1 MLARGI
7 LRAATVAAP
16 RRGAR
21 AASSGAAALSALL
34 RTELD
39 AMKEAG
45 TYKRERVIT
54 SAQAA
59 HITTAGTGAKPVL
72 NFCANNVRL
81 CWPSSAKALSRSARA
96 RARARVRPQLPTLP
110 PRARALASTD

>member
-81 CWPSSAKALSRSARA
+81 CWPSSAKALSRGACART
-96 RARARVRPQLPTLP
+96 RAHATAVADTTSSRSHTCAH
-110 PRARALASTD
+110 

>member
-81 CWPSSAKALSRSARA
+81 CWPSSAKALSRSAC
-96 RARARVRPQLPTLP
+96 ARVH
-110 PRARALASTD
+110 ARVTAIADTASSRSRTCAH